1 MVRLGISFG
10 VTEAAATSATA
21 ATTAAAAVRRAS
33 GRLLNTNYET
43 YLTLLVL
50 QSRFGKKTLK
60 F

>member
-21 ATTAAAAVRRAS
+21 ATTAAVRRAS